1 MDYTVFKTDRT
12 FTRMQ
17 RPKLFFS
24 RPHLCFTAPEGG
36 GSFNTHQPSQVTK
49 NMLVL
54 GTSELCWALLHW
66 PVWSLLVTIQVSGQ
80 NSWASRVWG
89 MAGWEACGH
98 LVCWWSAEREDG
110 QGRLDLGIHLRNG
123 HTAAVGCREQMM
135 CQVRPPPG
143 QLAEALLKHTGPTG
157 LREIN
162 SGH

>member
-54 GTSELCWALLHW
+54 GISELCWALLHW

-80 NSWASRVWG
+80 NSWASRVPGAWQG
-89 MAGWEACGH
+89 GRPVH
-98 LVCWWSAEREDG
+98 TWSAGGVLRGKMDREGWTWVSISGMDIR
-110 QGRLDLGIHLRNG
+110 QLLD
-123 HTAAVGCREQMM
+123 VGS
-135 CQVRPPPG
+135 
-143 QLAEALLKHTGPTG
+143 K
-157 LREIN
+157 
-162 SGH
+162 